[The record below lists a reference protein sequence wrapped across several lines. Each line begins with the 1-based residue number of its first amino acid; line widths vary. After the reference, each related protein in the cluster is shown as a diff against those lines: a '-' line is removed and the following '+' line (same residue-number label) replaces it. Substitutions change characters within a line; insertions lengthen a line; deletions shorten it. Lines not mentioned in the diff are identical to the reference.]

1 MLRTG
6 DKEIE
11 AGIYKEKQEVTRER
25 RASVKER
32 KNEYRKMQALS
43 SLLVREYVS
52 YICFSASIAKPIH

>member
-11 AGIYKEKQEVTRER
+11 AGIYNEKQEVTRER

-32 KNEYRKMQALS
+32 KK
-43 SLLVREYVS
+43 
-52 YICFSASIAKPIH
+52 

>member
-25 RASVKER
+25 SASVKER
-32 KNEYRKMQALS
+32 KK
-43 SLLVREYVS
+43 
-52 YICFSASIAKPIH
+52 

>member
-11 AGIYKEKQEVTRER
+11 AGIYKEKQEVTKER

-32 KNEYRKMQALS
+32 KK
-43 SLLVREYVS
+43 
-52 YICFSASIAKPIH
+52 